1 MDKYHLLII
10 DDEEDTLSLL
20 KDVFETEGYE
30 VKVARDGPE
39 SLEILNDFTPDI
51 ILLDIMMPKMNGW
64 VVFMNLQKDER
75 LRKIPVM
82 VVSAKPLSK
91 ESKDKVQLLGVKD
104 YVIKPFDLSSLSE
117 KVKSI
122 IEKSEN
128 I

>member
-1 MDKYHLLII
+1 MSQYKILII

-30 VKVARDGPE
+30 VNVARDGPE
-39 SLEILNDFTPDI
+39 SLETLKEFTPDI

-104 YVIKPFDLSSLSE
+104 YIIKPFDLSSLSE
-117 KVKSI
+117 KVRAV